1 MQLTPPSW
9 LDLSSPL
16 NKSVPTLRAALL
28 SQPLVIDEQTKH
40 DSALLSSVMRGGCF
54 YIPLRKNSKSATG
67 RYSGKTTIVPGNA
80 PTSAHDENGELSSDF
95 NPYSPRHAGYY
106 KDVPLTEGY
115 GVRLRNANCMVLD
128 FDDTSGSSAL
138 GIHNDDFLT
147 YVAASLLSLG
157 IDIAK
162 HPVTVTPHGLHVY
175 LKFSFDYYVTGAKKG
190 WSRMLDYAQGYA
202 EAPTEEESRNYR
214 VGVAKSKLSKF
225 SQSFSIAAE
234 KALLDNPHLSRS
246 VSTLFAGE
254 DGTPSA
260 SSFEERLM
268 RVLDIDFRLPSDA
281 RFVIGPGSTVGESQ
295 YVMYAP
301 RRCEILGGEQ
311 AHAFTTAFR
320 SSNTQRDYMKH
331 CGGGSASPAA
341 STPDAVD
348 EDTAESDSK
357 SLESVPRLTVD
368 SARLSRSQ
376 GRAEALDGTS
386 RESSASKSSQAPVI
400 ASSKT
405 KTLRD
410 RVHSYRYQ
418 VGSNGEP
425 KRVDDSYH
433 SIRASVYCA
442 LQCCYD
448 EEAIA
453 DVCAVIGADRDTSSN
468 RTIPRGEVV
477 ADLVRFKSKSSIFNH
492 VRGHGWLCPRCSA
505 RRAATIAQDST
516 STFSPFRVWVK
527 NTRERFVLDIGEV
540 VSRLSQFSKPT
551 TQVFTDA
558 LYISE
563 AWIQTLSNLGMSAI
577 RLGRSHI
584 SEVSQL
590 TPSRIDKAMRLLRRS
605 KVIEI
610 LKHPSSSGRTT
621 VYRVCDG
628 LRHRKLTTALQLL
641 SSAAVVKVAGTS
653 RFVNPAVVVRR
664 RGNSAQLVRVYD
676 GASFDPS
683 VLVAHRNGG
692 EIAVVEMAGCSTIP
706 THESTESTSHYV
718 CSRVAVA
725 ENEVFRSGM
734 AQLSSNPSS
743 PVGQD
748 VVVAALHRDSVD
760 SYQKVST
767 AKHVRGARLSR
778 YTVKRRKLGLDN
790 IEVSE
795 ALLDAMLRKDR
806 RSENAAGLMSL
817 VQRRVESLEKEGYW
831 WLSPR
836 DAVPRQLSVHSVCG

>member
-9 LDLSSPL
+9 LDPSSPL
-16 NKSVPTLRAALL
+16 DESVPALRATLL
-28 SQPLVIDEQTKH
+28 SQPLVIDAQTKH
-40 DSALLSSVMRGGCF
+40 NSALLSSVMHGGSV

-67 RYSGKTTIVPGNA
+67 RYSGKTTTVPGSVPA
-80 PTSAHDENGELSSDF
+80 SAYDENGELSSDF

-106 KDVPLTEGY
+106 KNVPLTEGY
-115 GVRLRNANCMVLD
+115 GVRLRSANCMVLD
-128 FDDTSGSSAL
+128 FDDTSGNSTS
-138 GIHNDDFLT
+138 GICNDDFLT

-175 LKFSFDYYVTGAKKG
+175 LKFSFDYYVTGAKKS
-190 WSRMLDYAQGYA
+190 WSRMLDYAQGYT

-234 KALLDNPHLSRS
+234 NALLDNPYLSRS
-246 VSTLFAGE
+246 VAKLFTSENGALC
-254 DGTPSA
+254 A
-260 SSFEERLM
+260 SSFEKRLM

-301 RRCEILGGEQ
+301 RRPEILGGEQ
-311 AHAFTTAFR
+311 AHAFTAAFR

-331 CGGGSASPAA
+331 CGVPSSPVDSVDDTVDGKAS
-341 STPDAVD
+341 
-348 EDTAESDSK
+348 ESDSK
-357 SLESVPRLTVD
+357 GLETALRLTVD
-368 SARLSRSQ
+368 SPGSNRSQ
-376 GRAEALDGTS
+376 GRAEALDSTS
-386 RESSASKSSQAPVI
+386 GDSLASKSSQAPVI
-400 ASSKT
+400 ASSKM

-410 RVHSYRYQ
+410 RVRSYRYQ
-418 VGSNGEP
+418 VGNNGEP

-453 DVCAVIGADRDTSSN
+453 DVCVFIGADRDTSSN
-468 RTIPRGEVV
+468 RSIPRGEVV

-492 VRGHGWLCPRCSA
+492 ARGHGWLCPRCSA
-505 RRAATIAQDST
+505 RRAATVTQDST
-516 STFSPFRVWVK
+516 PTFSPFRMWVK

-540 VSRLSQFSKPT
+540 VSRLSMFSKPT

-563 AWIQTLSNLGMSAI
+563 AWIQTLSNLGMTAI

-605 KVIEI
+605 RVIEI
-610 LKHPSSSGRTT
+610 LKRPSSSGRTT

-641 SSAAVVKVAGTS
+641 SSAAVVKVSGTS

-664 RGNSAQLVRVYD
+664 RGSDVELVRVYD
-676 GASFDPS
+676 STSFDPS

-692 EIAVVEMAGCSTIP
+692 EVTVVEMAGCSTVP
-706 THESTESTSHYV
+706 THENAESTAHLV

-725 ENEVFRSGM
+725 EKEVFRSGM

-767 AKHVRGARLSR
+767 TKHVRGARLSR

-817 VQRRVESLEKEGYW
+817 MQREVESLEKEGYW

-836 DAVPRQLSVHSVCG
+836 DAVPRHLTVHSFCG